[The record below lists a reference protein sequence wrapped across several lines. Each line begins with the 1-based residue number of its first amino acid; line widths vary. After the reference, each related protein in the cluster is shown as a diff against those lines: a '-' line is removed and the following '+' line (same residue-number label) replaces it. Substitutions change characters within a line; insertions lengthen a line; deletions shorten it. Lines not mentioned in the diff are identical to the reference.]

1 MLWFPYAVAILA
13 AALTAALI
21 NLPPGGTGGVYA

>member
-1 MLWFPYAVAILA
+1 MLWFPYVLVALA
-13 AALTAALI
+13 AVCAAVLA